1 MSQTIEVDTREA
13 QIAGVVQLFEDRL
26 TSPKPE
32 AGSWAELSRMLS
44 AAPPWRA
51 ELNRRWAGREDWQR
65 FLQWEISY
73 QAEQWNRDSLP
84 ARRFP
89 VPIKP
94 RVTQA
99 CQARHPAGYDIQVR
113 RVSTRKVQVCAIAD
127 DGRAY
132 SDTLN
137 DSRPDEDL
145 RDLAAQYAAAPSE
158 VELLAMLQPVE
169 DEPEERILVEFT
181 PGVRGWFEPVEI
193 LSDEY
198 CDIEWNQPGAGQV
211 RGCVTRLDV
220 QTEAGEFIW
229 QWDGMFEPIEEEQQA
244 ATGQEAEV
252 FAGFVVSES
261 GAYFVQLPQDNEF
274 GFSLF
279 DADQSWPGGIG
290 AARTWTAVAR
300 ESVPPEVE
308 ESMGWIVDGD

>member
-1 MSQTIEVDTREA
+1 MSQTIEVSTREE
-13 QIAGVVQLFEDRL
+13 QIREVLPIFEDRL
-26 TSPKPE
+26 ASRPGSP
-32 AGSWAELSRMLS
+32 AWAELSRMLS

-94 RVTQA
+94 RVTQ
-99 CQARHPAGYDIQVR
+99 CGQARHQAGYDIETR
-113 RVSTRKVQVCAIAD
+113 RVSARKVQVRAVAD

-137 DSRPDEDL
+137 DSRSDEDL
-145 RDLAAQYAAAPSE
+145 QGLAEQYAAAPSE
-158 VELLAMLQPVE
+158 PELLAMLW
-169 DEPEERILVEFT
+169 PESEEEKEKILVEFT

-198 CDIEWNQPGAGQV
+198 CVIEWNQPGAGRV
-211 RGCVTRLDV
+211 RGAV
-220 QTEAGEFIW
+220 QRTDETNDNGEPVW
-229 QWDGMFEPIEEEQQA
+229 GWDGTFLPIGEA
-244 ATGQEAEV
+244 A
-252 FAGFVVSES
+252 S
-261 GAYFVQLPQDNEF
+261 
-274 GFSLF
+274 
-279 DADQSWPGGIG
+279 
-290 AARTWTAVAR
+290 
-300 ESVPPEVE
+300 
-308 ESMGWIVDGD
+308 